1 MPNKTFVFYI
11 HGEEVYDWDFTI
23 NAKNKKEAKKKI
35 KEIINGDSADSE
47 FLIERLTEK
56 GSNGMD
62 VTLTDV
68 HTAAS
73 QTTTPDFNP
82 DFDNN

>member
-35 KEIINGDSADSE
+35 KEIINGDSADS
-47 FLIERLTEK
+47 
-56 GSNGMD
+56 
-62 VTLTDV
+62 
-68 HTAAS
+68 
-73 QTTTPDFNP
+73 DF
-82 DFDNN
+82 